1 MSGLDWGFWQVHGAE
16 FSDPHPWLPC
26 PQAIY
31 LDMKLDEHTND
42 YAEFAAKDKLTQ
54 LYLCVQ
60 QLVEQVEQIQK
71 EQEYQRIR
79 GWAGPIGTG
88 DE

>member
-1 MSGLDWGFWQVHGAE
+1 
-16 FSDPHPWLPC
+16 
-26 PQAIY
+26 
-31 LDMKLDEHTND
+31 MKLGEHTND